1 MRSGEQ
7 SLTPCMWFYT
17 VYIHRVAVI
26 NGDGSYS
33 DNVKNLSSSM
43 NSFVY
48 QPLIPQTNLNI
59 TLTTVFV
66 RELSVG
72 LTISVG
78 TGGDGMHLCFVDF
91 MNIII

>member
-1 MRSGEQ
+1 MHVI
-7 SLTPCMWFYT
+7 LYC
-17 VYIHRVAVI
+17 IHSVAVV
-26 NGDGSYS
+26 NGDDSYS
-33 DNVKNLSSSM
+33 DNAKNLSSSM

-72 LTISVG
+72 LRISVD
-78 TGGDGMHLCFVDF
+78 TGGDGMHLWFVDF
-91 MNIII
+91 MNIVI